1 MVNYSQRQTRTRRT
15 SYRKTLPMKFKKNY
29 RKTHRERKKVN
40 KGGKKTRRYRKKTHR
55 GRKKTR
61 ANFSPNQFIKSDR
74 VVTTLSEVAKHPVNY
89 ITDPTIQFHLG
100 RKTLDPIDKAQMS
113 SIAAHI
119 GLDASEM

>member
-1 MVNYSQRQTRTRRT
+1 
-15 SYRKTLPMKFKKNY
+15 MKFKKNY

-40 KGGKKTRRYRKKTHR
+40 KGGKKTHR

-74 VVTTLSEVAKHPVNY
+74 VVTKLSEVAKHPVNY

-100 RKTLDPIDKAQMS
+100 RRTLDPIDKAQIS